1 MLQNVC
7 KYGLVLVVSKFPE
20 VVVLAGGVGKRFRE
34 ADPDSPEKPL
44 IQVFGASQIVWAL
57 LGAVHSYPS
66 SKIYIASRSGL
77 IDSLTNEVET
87 ALPGLLTEFVDIG
100 ETTLG
105 AAHSLKL
112 FIENSR
118 LLDKNSQLISCDND
132 CLSVISGPEAPNF
145 VSVMESTNPGHCF
158 VSTSEE
164 DVVRELHEK
173 TLVGSLALSG
183 HYGFASSEAYLD
195 FYEATVFGMS
205 EYFLSRVVT
214 QAISNSVQFKAV
226 TCKDYF
232 SLGTPDEIQTLDP
245 RVKAFKLL
253 DSVVFVENNA

>member
-1 MLQNVC
+1 MSQNVC

-20 VVVLAGGVGKRFRE
+20 VVVLAGGVGKRFRQ

-44 IQVFGASQIVWAL
+44 IQAFGASQIVWAL
-57 LGAVHSYPS
+57 LGVIHSYPS

-77 IDSLTNEVET
+77 IDSLRKAVET

-118 LLDKNSQLISCDND
+118 LLDRKSQLISCDND

-158 VSTSEE
+158 VSISEE
-164 DVVRELHEK
+164 DDVRELHEK

-183 HYGFASSEAYLD
+183 HYGFASSEEYLD

-205 EYFLSRVVT
+205 EYFLSRVVA
-214 QAISNSVQFKAV
+214 QAIRNSVQFQAV
-226 TCKDYF
+226 TCNDYF
-232 SLGTPDEIQTLDP
+232 SLGTPDEIQSLDP

-253 DSVVFVENNA
+253 DSIVFVEKNA

>member
-1 MLQNVC
+1 MSQNVC
-7 KYGLVLVVSKFPE
+7 EYGLVLVVNKFPE
-20 VVVLAGGVGKRFRE
+20 VVVLAGGVGKRFRD
-34 ADPDSPEKPL
+34 ANPDSPEKPL

-66 SKIYIASRSGL
+66 SRIYIASRSGL
-77 IDSLTNEVET
+77 IGALRNEVET

-112 FIENSR
+112 FIENSKF
-118 LLDKNSQLISCDND
+118 LDRNSQLISCDND

-145 VSVMESTNPGHCF
+145 VSVMDSTNPGHCF

-173 TLVGSLALSG
+173 TIVGSLALSG
-183 HYGFASSEAYLD
+183 HYGFASSESYLD
-195 FYEATVFGMS
+195 FYEATVFDMR
-205 EYFLSRVVT
+205 EYFLSKVVT
-214 QAISNSVQFKAV
+214 QAICNSVQFKAV
-226 TCKDYF
+226 TCNDYF
-232 SLGTPDEIQTLDP
+232 SLGTPDEIQSLDT
-245 RVKAFKLL
+245 KIKDFKLH
-253 DSVVFVENNA
+253 DSVEFMEKNA

>member
-1 MLQNVC
+1 MSQNDC
-7 KYGLVLVVSKFPE
+7 KYGLVLVVNKFPE
-20 VVVLAGGVGKRFRE
+20 VVVLAGGVGKRFRD

-44 IQVFGASQIVWAL
+44 IKVFGASQIVWAL
-57 LGAVHSYPS
+57 LGAIHSYPS
-66 SKIYIASRSGL
+66 SRIYIASRSGL
-77 IDSLTNEVET
+77 IGALRNEVET

-112 FIENSR
+112 FI
-118 LLDKNSQLISCDND
+118 KNSKFLDRNAQLISCDND

-145 VSVMESTNPGHCF
+145 ISVVESTNPAHCF
-158 VSTSEE
+158 VSTSQE
-164 DVVRELHEK
+164 DVVIELHEK

-183 HYGFASSEAYLD
+183 HYGFKSSESYLD
-195 FYEATVFGMS
+195 FYEATVFDMS

-226 TCKDYF
+226 TCNDYF
-232 SLGTPDEIQTLDP
+232 SLGTPGEIQSLDT
-245 RVKAFKLL
+245 RLIDFKLHK
-253 DSVVFVENNA
+253 SVKFVENNA

>member
-7 KYGLVLVVSKFPE
+7 EYGLVQSMSKFPE
-20 VVVLAGGVGKRFRE
+20 VVVLAGGVGKRFRQ

-57 LGAVHSYPS
+57 LGVIHSYPTC
-66 SKIYIASRSGL
+66 KIYIASRSGL
-77 IDSLTNEVET
+77 IDSLRKEVET

-118 LLDKNSQLISCDND
+118 LLDRKSQLVSCDND
-132 CLSVISGPEAPNF
+132 CLSVISEPEAPNF
-145 VSVMESTNPGHCF
+145 VSVMKSTNPAHCF
-158 VSTSEE
+158 VSTSEG

-214 QAISNSVQFKAV
+214 QAMSNSVQFKAI
-226 TCKDYF
+226 TCHDYF
-232 SLGTPDEIQTLDP
+232 SLGTPNEIQSLDP
-245 RVKAFKLL
+245 RVKDFQLL

>member
-7 KYGLVLVVSKFPE
+7 KYGLVLNVNKFPE
-20 VVVLAGGVGKRFRE
+20 VVVLAGGVGNRFRQD
-34 ADPDSPEKPL
+34 DPDSPEKPL

-57 LGAVHSYPS
+57 LGVVHSYPN

-77 IDSLTNEVET
+77 IDSLRKEVET

-118 LLDKNSQLISCDND
+118 LLDRKSQLVSCDND
-132 CLSVISGPEAPNF
+132 CLSVISGHEALNF
-145 VSVMESTNPGHCF
+145 VSVVESTNPGHCF
-158 VSTSEE
+158 VSTTEE

-183 HYGFASSEAYLD
+183 HYGFASSEEYLN

-205 EYFLSRVVT
+205 EYFLSRVVA
-214 QAISNSVQFKAV
+214 QAIGSSAQFKAV
-226 TCKDYF
+226 TCNEYF
-232 SLGTPDEIQTLDP
+232 SLGTPDEIQSLNP
-245 RVKAFKLL
+245 RVKDFMLHE
-253 DSVVFVENNA
+253 SVVFVENNA